1 MRKSWGFLQISLHP
15 DFVCWLLIT
24 RSWRFGQ
31 KNPVTIDMITTKGQ
45 ENVLKNLE
53 EKSRKSMA
61 MFDSMVNEINN
72 SLIVKNE
79 FSTTRTEVPSWL

>member
-1 MRKSWGFLQISLHP
+1 
-15 DFVCWLLIT
+15 
-24 RSWRFGQ
+24 
-31 KNPVTIDMITTKGQ
+31 MITTKGQ

-72 SLIVKNE
+72 SLIVKTN
-79 FSTTRTEVPSWL
+79 SAQHVPRSRHGYNQSEIDRNLCDVQWRLY